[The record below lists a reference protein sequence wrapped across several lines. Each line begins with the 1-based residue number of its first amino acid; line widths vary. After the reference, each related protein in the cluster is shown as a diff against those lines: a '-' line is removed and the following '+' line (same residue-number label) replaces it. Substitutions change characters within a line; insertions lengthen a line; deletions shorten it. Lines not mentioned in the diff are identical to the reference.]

1 MASRRQLRLKSRSA
15 TNPGRTPD
23 PGGLSS
29 CACSIHLPPPC
40 LFDSLAIS
48 KLLWLTPRCTARS
61 MDSDLSR
68 HLNRT
73 MGSFRKPRPRFMSS
87 PVLSDLARF
96 HASSP
101 TLQLSNASVWNSV
114 HTAVIKVFQGGSLQA
129 NELYTLNESIRWL
142 LRTEQGSFITEYFQ
156 DQLLNKGLTHVLE
169 RIQLHDEENCL
180 QALSDMWVRFFTEIL
195 PTLQAIFYPV
205 QGQELTVRQMALLG
219 FRNMVLLKLP
229 AEKMLHADSFP
240 PPITQMLLI
249 LQGIH
254 EPNGPTQEYFLLE
267 RLVEMVISPYLG
279 NYLYLSQSDSS
290 SENHLERLRS
300 VNTPHR
306 GQPEITVTQ
315 FAHESFLAPLIEHE
329 GEAYLEKTGGIR
341 RHTVANVHSDIQL
354 LSVKN
359 RMCGKV
365 EFSAATRIIETGS
378 KRTPM
383 SFSSDTTFCNSR
395 PVAMEIHRGQSTAE
409 IQCGLSS

>member
-1 MASRRQLRLKSRSA
+1 
-15 TNPGRTPD
+15 
-23 PGGLSS
+23 
-29 CACSIHLPPPC
+29 
-40 LFDSLAIS
+40 
-48 KLLWLTPRCTARS
+48 
-61 MDSDLSR
+61 
-68 HLNRT
+68 

-114 HTAVIKVFQGGSLQA
+114 QTAVIKVFQGGGLQA

-142 LRTEQGSFITEYFQ
+142 LRTELGSFITEYFQ
-156 DQLLNKGLTHVLE
+156 DQLLNKGLMYILE
-169 RIQLHDEENCL
+169 KIQLHNDESRL
-180 QALSDMWVRFFTEIL
+180 QALSEMWVRFFTDIL

-229 AEKMLHADSFP
+229 VEDMFQGSSYP

-267 RLVEMVISPYLG
+267 RLVDMVISPYLS
-279 NYLYLSQSDSS
+279 NYLNMNISDSS
-290 SENHLERLRS
+290 SEDRLEGLRLVNAPHLS
-300 VNTPHR
+300 
-306 GQPEITVTQ
+306 QPEIMVTH

-329 GEAYLEKTGGIR
+329 GEAYLERTGGVR

-354 LSVKN
+354 LSMKN
-359 RMCGKV
+359 RMCSEKV
-365 EFSAATRIIETGS
+365 EVSGAARMTKTES
-378 KRTPM
+378 KRTPK
-383 SFSSDTTFCNSR
+383 TFCSE
-395 PVAMEIHRGQSTAE
+395 PVFFDSQPGGVEILRGQSTAE
-409 IQCGLSS
+409 MKCGLTS

>member
-1 MASRRQLRLKSRSA
+1 
-15 TNPGRTPD
+15 
-23 PGGLSS
+23 
-29 CACSIHLPPPC
+29 
-40 LFDSLAIS
+40 
-48 KLLWLTPRCTARS
+48 
-61 MDSDLSR
+61 
-68 HLNRT
+68 

-114 HTAVIKVFQGGSLQA
+114 QTAVIKVFQGGGLQA

-142 LRTEQGSFITEYFQ
+142 LRTELGSFITEYFQ
-156 DQLLNKGLTHVLE
+156 DQLLNKGLMYILE
-169 RIQLHDEENCL
+169 KIQLHNDESRL
-180 QALSDMWVRFFTEIL
+180 QALSEMWVRFFTDIL

-229 AEKMLHADSFP
+229 VEDIFQGSSYP

-267 RLVEMVISPYLG
+267 RLVDMVISPYLS
-279 NYLYLSQSDSS
+279 NYLNMNISDSS
-290 SENHLERLRS
+290 SEDRLEGLRLVNAPHLS
-300 VNTPHR
+300 
-306 GQPEITVTQ
+306 QPEIMVTH

-329 GEAYLEKTGGIR
+329 GEAYLERTGGVR

-354 LSVKN
+354 LSMKN
-359 RMCGKV
+359 RMCSEKV
-365 EFSAATRIIETGS
+365 EVSGAARMTKTES
-378 KRTPM
+378 KRTPK
-383 SFSSDTTFCNSR
+383 TFCSE
-395 PVAMEIHRGQSTAE
+395 PVFFDSQPGGVEILRGQSTAE
-409 IQCGLSS
+409 MKCGLTS

>member
-1 MASRRQLRLKSRSA
+1 
-15 TNPGRTPD
+15 
-23 PGGLSS
+23 
-29 CACSIHLPPPC
+29 
-40 LFDSLAIS
+40 
-48 KLLWLTPRCTARS
+48 
-61 MDSDLSR
+61 
-68 HLNRT
+68 

-114 HTAVIKVFQGGSLQA
+114 QTAVIKVFQGGGLQA

-142 LRTEQGSFITEYFQ
+142 LRTELGSFITEYFQ
-156 DQLLNKGLTHVLE
+156 DQLLNKGLMYILE
-169 RIQLHDEENCL
+169 KIQLHNDESRL
-180 QALSDMWVRFFTEIL
+180 QALSEMWVRFFTDIL

-229 AEKMLHADSFP
+229 VEDIFQGSSYP

-267 RLVEMVISPYLG
+267 RLVDMVISPYLS
-279 NYLYLSQSDSS
+279 NYLNMNISDSS
-290 SENHLERLRS
+290 SEDRLEGLRLVNAPHLS
-300 VNTPHR
+300 
-306 GQPEITVTQ
+306 QPEIMVTH

-329 GEAYLEKTGGIR
+329 GEAYLERTAGVR

-354 LSVKN
+354 LSMKN
-359 RMCGKV
+359 RMCSEKV
-365 EFSAATRIIETGS
+365 EVSGAARMTKTES
-378 KRTPM
+378 KRTPK
-383 SFSSDTTFCNSR
+383 TFCSE
-395 PVAMEIHRGQSTAE
+395 PVFFDSQPGGVEILRGQSTAE
-409 IQCGLSS
+409 MKCGLTS